1 MRLQIDQPT
10 RARDGRM
17 LGRDLVET
25 QPQKAAER
33 ERIRRAPRNAP
44 LGIDALEVA
53 DQQQTEIGAWRETRS
68 STRRRIERGALRL
81 DERVEGVVVQD
92 TIQSLIERVRAR
104 RRQLIGGNPQ
114 PRRPCAILATTHG
127 HGGSVVRRIERVDR
141 V

>member
-44 LGIDALEVA
+44 LGIDNDSV
-53 DQQQTEIGAWRETRS
+53 
-68 STRRRIERGALRL
+68 L
-81 DERVEGVVVQD
+81 DETLECEQQVI
-92 TIQSLIERVRAR
+92 TIQAR
-104 RRQLIGGNPQ
+104 
-114 PRRPCAILATTHG
+114 
-127 HGGSVVRRIERVDR
+127 
-141 V
+141 